1 MSALAKNSDNIVEI
15 VENGEINRILTT
27 MQEHAHVADFQK
39 HGCCEKQN
47 DVVVAIPAALREHQD
62 DVSVQVSACGA
73 LAMLSCNGDIIV
85 AVARHGAINAI
96 LKAMHVNRQEAAIQK
111 HGCTV
116 LRNLQCFPIR
126 F

>member
-1 MSALAKNSDNIVEI
+1 MGQYHRNTS
-15 VENGEINRILTT
+15 NRR
-27 MQEHAHVADFQK
+27 AV
-39 HGCCEKQN
+39 CEKQN
-47 DVVVAIPAALREHQD
+47 DVVVAILAALREHQD

-73 LAMLSCNGDIIV
+73 LAMLSCNSDIIV
-85 AVARHGAINAI
+85 AVARHGVINAI

-116 LRNLQCFPIR
+116 LRNLQCFPIG